1 MAVGGIV
8 KKDFC
13 LEWETLEHVCVIK
26 GIKQA
31 LLTTSIYFFQN
42 EVLLMCSKTYQNH
55 VIMKKKN
62 GNVIMMPSLS

>member
-1 MAVGGIV
+1 MAVGGIL

-31 LLTTSIYFFQN
+31 LLTTSIYFFR
-42 EVLLMCSKTYQNH
+42 MRYY
-55 VIMKKKN
+55 
-62 GNVIMMPSLS
+62 